1 MKILAVDDDSFI
13 LELLTMI
20 CARSGY
26 PDVTTALSGKKAL
39 SLLNAD
45 EVVFDCLLFDINMPE
60 TNGIDLCELVRA
72 IPAYRKTPIIMLTA
86 MTEKHYIDRAF
97 EMGAT
102 DYVNKPFDMTEL
114 GARLRVAEELMIARR
129 EAPAIGASAQ
139 LRAPADPAQH
149 AFDLADELCLA
160 DIKGVIEYTALG
172 NYLSQLSRAGL
183 AGSQVLAVKINQID
197 AIYAKA
203 STDEFLYALTEV
215 ADAVGDALKTIGCM
229 MAYTGN
235 GVFVIVSSKPTME
248 PSFELETEIQNLL
261 DEKDSQY
268 DNGDPLD
275 IDVSVG
281 NPLRPN
287 ASKAHRVLKTFD
299 RAIAR
304 AENRAIKKSTE
315 LRSVNLR
322 RVSY

>member
-26 PDVTTALSGKKAL
+26 PDVTTAASGQKAL
-39 SLLNAD
+39 KLLNAD
-45 EVVFDCLLFDINMPE
+45 NGTFDCLLLDINMPE
-60 TNGIDLCELVRA
+60 INGIDLCGLVRA

-86 MTEKHYIDRAF
+86 MTERHYIDRAF

-102 DYVNKPFDMTEL
+102 DYANKPFDMTEL

-129 EAPAIGASAQ
+129 EAPAIGA
-139 LRAPADPAQH
+139 PAHHSPQADTTQH
-149 AFDLADELCLA
+149 AFDLADEQCLA

-215 ADAVGDALKTIGCM
+215 ADAVGDALMTVDCM
-229 MAYTGN
+229 AAYAGN
-235 GVFVIVSSKPTME
+235 GVFMIVSSKPTME
-248 PSFELETEIQNLL
+248 PSLELETKIQNLL

-315 LRSVNLR
+315 LRLVSAP
-322 RVSY
+322 RVFY

>member
-20 CARSGY
+20 CARNGY
-26 PDVTTALSGKKAL
+26 PDVTTALSGQKAL
-39 SLLNAD
+39 NLLNAED
-45 EVVFDCLLFDINMPE
+45 VVFDCLLFDINMPE
-60 TNGIDLCELVRA
+60 INGIDLCGLVRE
-72 IPAYRKTPIIMLTA
+72 IPAYHKTPIIMLTA

-102 DYVNKPFDMTEL
+102 DYVNKPFDMIEL

-129 EAPAIGASAQ
+129 EAPVISAPAQ
-139 LRAPADPAQH
+139 HGPPADPAQH
-149 AFDLADELCLA
+149 TFDLADELCLA

-183 AGSQVLAVKINQID
+183 DGSQVLAVKINQID

-229 MAYTGN
+229 MAYAGN

-261 DEKDSQY
+261 DEKDSEY

-304 AENRAIKKSTE
+304 AENRALKKSTE

-322 RVSY
+322 RISY

>member
-1 MKILAVDDDSFI
+1 MQILAVDDNSFI

-26 PDVTTALSGKKAL
+26 PDVTTALSGQKAL
-39 SLLNAD
+39 DLLNAED
-45 EVVFDCLLFDINMPE
+45 VAFDCLLLDINMPE
-60 TNGIDLCELVRA
+60 INGIDLCGLVQA

-102 DYVNKPFDMTEL
+102 DYAHKPFDMTEL

-129 EAPAIGASAQ
+129 EAPTIGAPAHHSTS
-139 LRAPADPAQH
+139 ADPAQH
-149 AFDLADELCLA
+149 AFDLAGELCLA

-229 MAYTGN
+229 MAYAGN

-248 PSFELETEIQNLL
+248 PSLDLEAEIQNLL

-287 ASKAHRVLKTFD
+287 ASNARRVLKTFD
-299 RAIAR
+299 RATAR